1 MDNINVQS
9 APMDLPALRERQFQ
23 QNASQDPMLYQVPQH
38 VPNVMQAASVLM
50 VKLRNVLVALT
61 VMLGRTNVHY
71 APLAFSVTVD
81 LKSLVL
87 LDFTV

>member
-1 MDNINVQS
+1 MDNMNVQS

-23 QNASQDPMLYQVPQH
+23 QNASQDPMLDQVPQY

-50 VKLRNVLVALT
+50 VKLRNVLLALT

>member
-1 MDNINVQS
+1 MDNMNVQS

-23 QNASQDPMLYQVPQH
+23 QNASQDPMLDQVPQH

-71 APLAFSVTVD
+71 APLASSVTVD

>member
-1 MDNINVQS
+1 MDNMNVQS

-71 APLAFSVTVD
+71 APLAFSVMVD

>member
-1 MDNINVQS
+1 
-9 APMDLPALRERQFQ
+9 
-23 QNASQDPMLYQVPQH
+23 
-38 VPNVMQAASVLM
+38 MQAASVLM

>member
-1 MDNINVQS
+1 MDNMNVQS
-9 APMDLPALRERQFQ
+9 APMDLSALRERQFQ
-23 QNASQDPMLYQVPQH
+23 QNASQDPMLDQVPQH

-50 VKLRNVLVALT
+50 VKLRNVLLALT

-71 APLAFSVTVD
+71 APLAFSVTMD